1 MSKRIVIIG
10 AGPGGLASAMLLA
23 KAGLD
28 VTVLERRDQ
37 VGGRTSTLHAP
48 TDCGTFKFDL
58 GPTFFLYPA
67 VLEEIYAA
75 CGMNLHD
82 TVDLRRLDPQYR
94 LIFENGGTLACR
106 PDIEDMARQVGRLC
120 PADTEGFRRY
130 VRDNRNK
137 FEAFRPILQR
147 PWERASDLLDPTL
160 GKMLPLVRPWASVD
174 RDLKRFFSDERV
186 RLAFSFQAKYL
197 GMSPMKC
204 PSLFTIL
211 SFLEYEYGVWHPI
224 GGCGAVSDAMA
235 DAAQELGAKVHL
247 NAEVT
252 AVQMEGRR
260 CTGVKYTTHQ
270 GPSGNAEETQ
280 ILDAD
285 AVVIGADFADAMTR
299 LVPDA
304 SRRRWTDKRVAKK
317 KFSCSTYMLYLGV
330 EGGIDL
336 DHHTIFL
343 ADDYPKNLDEIE
355 NQHVLSDNP
364 STYVCNP
371 STTDSTMAPE
381 GHTALYVLAPVTH
394 LHGNVDWANQK
405 AGFRKRI
412 FGQLAKLG
420 LDDLESRIVYEREM
434 TPEGWR
440 DELRVF
446 RGATFNLAHN
456 LTQMLHLRPRNRF
469 EDLQNVYLVG
479 GGTHP
484 GSGLPVIYEGARISA
499 RLLCDDLGVDAQW
512 MAPPPAEKATPWD
525 QPAEVAAA
533 TAGG

>member
-1 MSKRIVIIG
+1 MSKRIVIVG

-28 VTVLERRDQ
+28 VTLLERRSQ
-37 VGGRTSTLHAP
+37 VGGRTSTIAVD
-48 TDCGTFKFDL
+48 TERGQFKFDL

-67 VLEEIYAA
+67 VLEEVYQA

-82 TVDLRRLDPQYR
+82 AVNLRRLDPQYK
-94 LIFENGGTLACR
+94 LLFEEGGELACR
-106 PDIEDMARQVGRLC
+106 ADVESMADQVRQLC
-120 PADTEGFRRY
+120 PADVDGFAKY
-130 VRDNRNK
+130 VRDNRAK

-147 PWERASDLLDPTL
+147 PWERATDLVDPTL

-174 RDLKRFFSDERV
+174 RDLRRFFSDPRV

-197 GMSPMKC
+197 GMSPIKC

-224 GGCGAVSDAMA
+224 GGCGAVSEAMA
-235 DAAQELGAKVHL
+235 DAARSLGVDIRL

-252 AVQMEGRR
+252 QVNLDGRA
-260 CTGVKYTTHQ
+260 CKGVRFEQ
-270 GPSGNAEETQ
+270 GGEAHELE
-280 ILDAD
+280 AD

-299 LVPDA
+299 MVPDSA
-304 SRRRWTDKRVAKK
+304 RKRWTDRRVSKK
-317 KFSCSTYMLYLGV
+317 KYSCSTYMLYLGV
-330 EGGIDL
+330 EGNVDL

-343 ADDYPKNLDEIE
+343 AHDYPKNLDEIE
-355 NQHVLSDNP
+355 NQHVLSNNP

-371 STTDSTMAPE
+371 SATDSTMAPD
-381 GHTALYVLAPVTH
+381 GHAALYVLAPVTH
-394 LHGNVDWANQK
+394 LHDNVNWSAQA
-405 AGFRKRI
+405 AGFRERV
-412 FGQLAKLG
+412 FGQLAKMG
-420 LDDLESRIVYEREM
+420 LPDLEDRVVYEKQLTPENWRDDLRVY
-434 TPEGWR
+434 
-440 DELRVF
+440 

-469 EDLQNVYLVG
+469 EDLRNVYLVG

-499 RLLCDDLGVDAQW
+499 RLLCDDLGVDADF
-512 MAPPPAEKATPWD
+512 MAPPEHLAKTEPWD
-525 QPAEVAAA
+525 EPIAV
-533 TAGG
+533 